1 MNKMIL
7 LDDIK
12 NRTGFRVPDDF
23 FEENKSEILRQVI
36 FEEKKTKSK
45 LPWLSMAASFVVVA
59 GTFVFWQINQQN
71 ESQKLDQEVLDYLAM
86 QSSAYDLVEDNDLNA
101 QDLPISDDIYDLSD
115 EEIEQMITADP
126 SILN

>member
-71 ESQKLDQEVLDYLAM
+71 ESQKLDQEVRDYLAM